1 MRLLAKATGA
11 ALLLLP
17 SPAAATQ
24 IDSDAQCGPVAGL
37 ADWLDR
43 NTDETAVST
52 ERLDDTHAV
61 QLWRSADGATWTILL
76 ISVQGGA
83 CIIAHGKRW
92 DRAAP
97 RAAEGTEG

>member
-1 MRLLAKATGA
+1 MRLLAIAA
-11 ALLLLP
+11 ASALLHP
-17 SPAAATQ
+17 SPAGATQ

-37 ADWLDR
+37 TDWLDR
-43 NTDETAVST
+43 NTAETAVT
-52 ERLDDTHAV
+52 IERLDDSHAV

>member
-1 MRLLAKATGA
+1 MRLLAIAAGA
-11 ALLLLP
+11 AFLLP

-37 ADWLDR
+37 TDWLDR
-43 NTDETAVST
+43 NTNETAVT
-52 ERLDDTHAV
+52 VERLDDSHAV

-92 DRAAP
+92 DRATP
-97 RAAEGTEG
+97 RADEGTEG